1 MYMNTITMTLTF
13 NEWLLA
19 LKDIRGRAR
28 IVARIN
34 SAEEGNFGD
43 CAPVGEGVSEMR
55 VHFGPGYR
63 IYFAQE
69 DKTVYCCLSAA
80 IRKPRQRTYSGPKKF
95 GTNSRRLSD
104 D

>member
-1 MYMNTITMTLTF
+1 MNTITMTLTII
-13 NEWLLA
+13 EGLLA

-28 IVARIN
+28 IVARVN

-63 IYFAQE
+63 LYFAQE
-69 DKTVYCCLSAA
+69 DKTVYLLLVGGDKKTQTKD
-80 IRKPRQRTYSGPKKF
+80 IQRAKEIWHKLKEAQ
-95 GTNSRRLSD
+95 R
-104 D
+104 